1 MADTAGTTALWSAPV
16 RRAAALA
23 HAVPDAELIV
33 AYAGDVHTISYG
45 ADASLSPCQ
54 WRRLV
59 LEHREQ
65 GADDDDDRLQQL
77 CVGGSLHELSGDL
90 FCRRDRAGDEC
101 WFATTL
107 CPADVQRTLADC
119 EIPIP
124 AEHVTVSLKPDPCLA
139 VTVVRLRID
148 DAASHEHL
156 PDIGLVAFG
165 ACAVEELLH
174 AARNT

>member
-1 MADTAGTTALWSAPV
+1 MAEDIQTTLWSAPV

-33 AYAGDVHTISYG
+33 RYAGARHTISYG
-45 ADASLSPCQ
+45 SGADLSPCQ

-59 LEHREQ
+59 IEHREQ
-65 GADDDDDRLQQL
+65 ADDDELHQL
-77 CVGGSLHELSGDL
+77 CVGGSLHELTGDL
-90 FCRRDRAGDEC
+90 FCRRDGSRDEC

-119 EIPIP
+119 EITIP
-124 AEHVTVSLKPDPCLA
+124 AERVTVSLKPDPCLA

-148 DAASHEHL
+148 DAELGEHL

-174 AARNT
+174 EARNT

>member
-1 MADTAGTTALWSAPV
+1 MADTADTTTLWSAPV
-16 RRAAALA
+16 RRAAALV

-33 AYAGDVHTISYG
+33 GYAGEVRTISCR
-45 ADASLSPCQ
+45 ADAGLSACQ

-65 GADDDDDRLQQL
+65 GADDGHRLQQL
-77 CVGGSLHELSGDL
+77 YVGGSLHELTGDL
-90 FCRRDRAGDEC
+90 FSRSDHAGDEC

-119 EIPIP
+119 EITIP
-124 AEHVTVSLKPDPCLA
+124 AEQVTVSLKPDPCLE

-148 DAASHEHL
+148 DATWHEHL
-156 PDIGLVAFG
+156 PDIALAAFG